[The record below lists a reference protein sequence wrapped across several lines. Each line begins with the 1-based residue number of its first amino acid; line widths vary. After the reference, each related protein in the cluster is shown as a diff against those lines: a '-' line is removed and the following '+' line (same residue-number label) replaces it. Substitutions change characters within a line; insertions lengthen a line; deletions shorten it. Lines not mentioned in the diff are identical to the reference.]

1 MLKRKTTVDNFTARE
16 RFLESTEGVLQ
27 QILQGVS
34 DKRAGDCKR
43 PQKWREIVN
52 NHWKYRKK
60 GKNKAP
66 WRSASVHLHTGP
78 PAMYQYFLAR
88 TTWAPSAPFCVAV
101 TERYWSPTTTLK
113 AKRRSKMRGWNPII
127 FSCLSFFSSSR
138 FLNRRRN
145 FVYLVSKL
153 FQLSFEILRLG
164 IVHGSIGK
172 YQGSSRLH
180 CLLNPIIEWLSALA
194 SPACPGHLHEHL
206 RKEKA
211 AKLELE
217 SHHQMLTYIQA
228 KHSKTSQVLSKN
240 KNNGSSSAF
249 SCFSTCSRSKRSP
262 LEAAESCLSLLS
274 RIFSSSIS
282 SFSSRWFFFCFS
294 LCASCRIA
302 WKKMIKR
309 SKSNKFL
316 CGV

>member
-1 MLKRKTTVDNFTARE
+1 MLKRETTVDNFTARE

-101 TERYWSPTTTLK
+101 TDRYWSPTTTLK

-138 FLNRRRN
+138 VLI
-145 FVYLVSKL
+145 VDATSST
-153 FQLSFEILRLG
+153 LS
-164 IVHGSIGK
+164 V
-172 YQGSSRLH
+172 
-180 CLLNPIIEWLSALA
+180 
-194 SPACPGHLHEHL
+194 
-206 RKEKA
+206 
-211 AKLELE
+211 
-217 SHHQMLTYIQA
+217 
-228 KHSKTSQVLSKN
+228 
-240 KNNGSSSAF
+240 SSSSF
-249 SCFSTCSRSKRSP
+249 PSRSWGLGLCMEVLANIRG
-262 LEAAESCLSLLS
+262 LADCTACWIQSLNGFPPWQVQLALVTCMN
-274 RIFSSSIS
+274 I
-282 SFSSRWFFFCFS
+282 
-294 LCASCRIA
+294 
-302 WKKMIKR
+302 
-309 SKSNKFL
+309 
-316 CGV
+316 